1 LAYQYFLP
9 IPSLADTLEIFLST
23 DCGINYSSIY
33 KKGGDDLSTFT
44 TSSANFVPLS
54 AEQWRTEYI
63 DITSFATNNVNLK
76 FVSYNKSGNNM
87 YIDNIWVYQG
97 IEPVGISINELVE
110 NKISIYP
117 NPTNKRVTIDLG
129 VSDLNNA
136 TIEIFD
142 LIGKTIYQQ
151 KVTSKVHTINLVQ
164 IQTGVYIV
172 KFSNKMG
179 VFTQK
184 LIKR

>member
-1 LAYQYFLP
+1 
-9 IPSLADTLEIFLST
+9 
-23 DCGINYSSIY
+23 
-33 KKGGDDLSTFT
+33 
-44 TSSANFVPLS
+44 
-54 AEQWRTEYI
+54 
-63 DITSFATNNVNLK
+63 
-76 FVSYNKSGNNM
+76 M

-97 IEPVGISINELVE
+97 IEPVGISIKELVE
-110 NKISIYP
+110 NKIAIYP
-117 NPTNKRVTIDLG
+117 NPTNKTVTIDLG

-142 LIGKTIYQQ
+142 LLGKTVYQQ
-151 KVTSKVHTINLVQ
+151 KVTSKVHAINLAQ
-164 IQTGVYIV
+164 IQNGIYIV